1 MSTVDPVSPSEL
13 PEDDRVLPGLDPF
26 EALPDLAARSV
37 GGTVPWANDELFA
50 PRDNLV
56 ADGPSVFTP
65 ATFGSRG
72 QVYDGWQ
79 TRRRREAGHD
89 EAIVR
94 LGLPGIVRGIDVDT
108 SHFVGNFP
116 PEVEVDG
123 CALPG
128 YPGVAQVRA
137 APWRPLVPLG
147 AVRGDTHNR
156 FLVADEGLVTH
167 VRLRI
172 HPDGG
177 VARLRVHG
185 EPLPDPAVLRAGP
198 FDLAAT
204 ENGGRVTSSSN
215 AFYSAAS
222 NLIAPGPAR
231 TMGEGWET
239 SRRRDGGYD
248 WVELRLAVSGVV
260 RMLEVDARHFVGNA
274 PGTVRILGRDT
285 DTDEADPDE
294 WFALLERT
302 AVVPDV
308 RHRFALLG
316 TRPVRRLRLEVRPDG
331 GLARLRA
338 FGAPTEDGLAALLA
352 RWDAAWNETGEA
364 SP

>member
-1 MSTVDPVSPSEL
+1 MSATDSAPTPAR
-13 PEDDRVLPGLDPF
+13 PTAGLDPF
-26 EALPDLAARSV
+26 EALPDLAARGV

-50 PRDNLV
+50 SRDNLV

-72 QVYDGWQ
+72 QVYDGWE

-116 PEVEVDG
+116 PEAEVDA

-137 APWRPLVPLG
+137 AAWRPLVPRSGLK
-147 AVRGDTHNR
+147 GDASNR
-156 FLVADEGLVTH
+156 FLVPDDDGLVTH

-204 ENGGRVTSSSN
+204 ENGGRVTASSN
-215 AFYSAAS
+215 AFYSSAS

-239 SRRRDGGYD
+239 SRRRDGGFD
-248 WVELRLAVSGVV
+248 WVELRLAVAGVV
-260 RMLEVDARHFVGNA
+260 RLLEVDARHFVGNA
-274 PGTVRILGRDT
+274 PGTVRVLGRETADDT
-285 DTDEADPDE
+285 AGPDDWFPLLDE
-294 WFALLERT
+294 T
-302 AVVPDV
+302 AIVPDV
-308 RHRFALLG
+308 RHRFALQG
-316 TRPVRRLRLEVRPDG
+316 ARPARRIRLEARPDG

-338 FGAPTEDGLAALLA
+338 FGEPTRDGLDALLA

-364 SP
+364 AP

>member
-1 MSTVDPVSPSEL
+1 MSAVDPRADL
-13 PEDDRVLPGLDPF
+13 DRPASAPDPF
-26 EALPDLAARSV
+26 EALPDLAARGV

-50 PRDNLV
+50 SRDNLV

-72 QVYDGWQ
+72 QVYDGWE

-94 LGLPGIVRGIDVDT
+94 LGLAGIVRGIDVDT

-116 PEVEVDG
+116 PEAEVDG

-137 APWRPLVPLG
+137 ATWRPLVP
-147 AVRGDTHNR
+147 RGPLEGNTSNR
-156 FLVADEGLVTH
+156 FLVEDEGLVTH

-185 EPLPDPAVLRAGP
+185 EPLPDPAVLQAGP

-204 ENGGRVTSSSN
+204 ENGGRVTASSN

-248 WVELRLAVSGVV
+248 WVELRLAVDGVV
-260 RMLEVDARHFVGNA
+260 PRVDLEQPHFVGNA
-274 PGTVRILGRDT
+274 PGTVRVLGRDT
-285 DTDEADPDE
+285 DTDEAGPDD
-294 WFALLERT
+294 WFALLEET
-302 AVVPDV
+302 AIVPDV
-308 RHRFALLG
+308 RHRFAVPAG
-316 TRPVRRLRLEVRPDG
+316 RAVRRLRLEARPDG

-338 FGAPTEDGLAALLA
+338 FGEPSADGLAALLA
-352 RWDAAWNETGEA
+352 QWDAAWNETGEA